1 MPCRLHHIC
10 DYIISLPPLAEEPEY
25 FKDPAVM
32 LARLH
37 VQKASADRDATAL
50 TSALQKGQRSGRHF
64 IMRAWTYDAW
74 QQGSFIREGIQ
85 MRIHAL

>member
-1 MPCRLHHIC
+1 MSCRLHHIC

-25 FKDPAVM
+25 FKDTAVIMM
-32 LARLH
+32 LARLR
-37 VQKASADRDATAL
+37 KGSADRDATAL
-50 TSALQKGQRSGRHF
+50 TSALQKGQRSGRHL

-85 MRIHAL
+85 MRMHAL